1 MSEEKHYF
9 IIDVLY
15 KDYEQM
21 HQIFE
26 ALKAQK
32 HHIVVN
38 VCTHI
43 RNSKVTKVSA
53 KRFKKEIE

>member
-9 IIDVLY
+9 IIDVLF
-15 KDYEQM
+15 KDYP
-21 HQIFE
+21 QIE
-26 ALKAQK
+26 PILNTLKEQK
-32 HHIVVN
+32 HYFVVN
-38 VCTHI
+38 MHTHI